1 MEIQGKKVD
10 YIDIVMR
17 VVEGY
22 GVLPIVLA
30 EDDEIFR
37 GEFQSSMDE
46 ALLRVQSNLPNIEDL
61 F

>member
-22 GVLPIVLA
+22 GVLPMVLA

-37 GEFQSSMDE
+37 GEFQSSVDE
-46 ALLRVQSNLPNIEDL
+46 ALLRVHSNFPNIEDS